1 MVTAVIE
8 PDDVARRDR
17 LVGQIFRAS
26 LGGFDLAAL
35 YLGERLGLYRALE
48 AAGPMPSPDLAAS
61 EGLNERFVREW
72 LEQQAVSGI
81 LDVEDA
87 DRGPTERRYR
97 LPAAHAEVLLHPES
111 LAHTA
116 PLARGVV
123 ASMLMLPLLLEA
135 YRTGQ
140 GVPWERYGD
149 DMREAQAAGNRPVFM
164 ALLGT
169 EWLPSIPDVDARLR
183 AQPPARV
190 ADVACGAGWSTIA
203 MAKAYPTAVVEGFD
217 LDAASVSLA
226 RRNAAGAGLA
236 DLVSFAVR
244 DAADPSA
251 AGRYDLVTVFE
262 AVHDMSR
269 PVEAL
274 RAMRAMLASGG
285 SVLVVDERVAET
297 FTAPGDDIERFMYG
311 WSIINCLATGMTEP
325 GAAGTGTVLRPSTL
339 EGYARDAGFGTFE
352 VLPIEHAT
360 FRFYRLRP

>member
-1 MVTAVIE
+1 MSAVVSE
-8 PDDVARRDR
+8 PEEIARRDR
-17 LVGQIFRAS
+17 LVDQVFRAA

-48 AAGPMPSPDLAAS
+48 ADGPLTSATLATG

-81 LDVEDA
+81 LDVEGA
-87 DRGPTERRYR
+87 DLGPTERRYR

-111 LAHTA
+111 LAHSA

-135 YRTGQ
+135 YRTGE
-140 GVPWERYGD
+140 GVPRERYGE
-149 DMREAQAAGNRPVFM
+149 DMREAQAAGNRPIFM
-164 ALLGT
+164 ALLGA
-169 EWLPSIPDVDARLR
+169 EWLPAVPDVHARLL
-183 AQPPARV
+183 AEPPARV

-226 RRNAAGAGLA
+226 RRNAADSGLA
-236 DLVSFAVR
+236 DRITFAVR

-262 AVHDMSR
+262 ALHDMTR

-274 RAMRAMLASGG
+274 AAMRAMLAPGG

-297 FTAPGDDIERFMYG
+297 FTAPGDDVERFMYG

-325 GAAGTGTVLRPSTL
+325 GAAGTGTVLRPSTM
-339 EGYARDAGFGTFE
+339 EGYAREAGFGSFE
-352 VLPIEHAT
+352 ILPIEHET
-360 FRFYRLRP
+360 FRFYRLQP